1 MQSTKLIVLNGSFSP
16 ASHSG
21 LNTTSAAA
29 PTILQL
35 ASLLWGIQLGIL
47 FHTLDTL
54 DYGPLLSLGMPILS
68 TEAMISPG
76 PVKSSKGLFLPK
88 LSLANTDESPI
99 IYHFIIRYNAM
110 LVNCLKFPLYCSDTS
125 HSCGTFLHY
134 VLGMRAKL
142 VNLWV

>member
-35 ASLLWGIQLGIL
+35 ASLLWGIHLGIL

-76 PVKSSKGLFLPK
+76 PVESSKGLFLPQ
-88 LSLANTDESPI
+88 LS
-99 IYHFIIRYNAM
+99 
-110 LVNCLKFPLYCSDTS
+110 
-125 HSCGTFLHY
+125 
-134 VLGMRAKL
+134 
-142 VNLWV
+142 